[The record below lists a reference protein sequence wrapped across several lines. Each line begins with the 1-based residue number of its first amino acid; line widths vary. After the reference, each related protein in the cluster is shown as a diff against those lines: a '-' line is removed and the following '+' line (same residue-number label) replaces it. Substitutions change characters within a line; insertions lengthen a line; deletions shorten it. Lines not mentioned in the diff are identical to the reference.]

1 MPLFTCMNH
10 STNFDIDLSI
20 SSEINGAIN
29 FKILIDDIE
38 YVSSTMSIVGE
49 IYNFKFDTLPLI
61 RGQHSLKIVLL
72 DTESKKDSVL
82 NVDRIAVNN
91 IELHSWLR
99 WTLSLYIFDSPHIV
113 DGVMSNTMDTCVNL
127 GYPGYY
133 QIEFS
138 VPALLWTLKKVPP
151 SPKNIAEQSIRK
163 QKYTPIDK
171 TDNFT
176 GDIYQQAYNA
186 QIKAQRQ
193 AASSNKN
200 IGE

>member
-1 MPLFTCMNH
+1 MNH

-61 RGQHSLKIVLL
+61 RGPHRLKIVLL

-113 DGVMSNTMDTCVNL
+113 DGVMSNTMDNCVNL

-151 SPKNIAEQSIRK
+151 SPKNIAEHSIRR
-163 QKYTPIDK
+163 QKYTPVDK

-176 GDIYQQAYNA
+176 GDTYQQAYNA
-186 QIKAQRQ
+186 QIRAQRQ
-193 AASSNKN
+193 ATSSNKN